1 MQKINSAPALGP
13 VQAGQDTKNVLYT
26 EAKGNGPT
34 WNLWQKAPG
43 ENWVNL

>member
-1 MQKINSAPALGP
+1 MQKINSAPTLGP

-26 EAKGNGPT
+26 KEKSPT
-34 WNLWQKAPG
+34 WNLWQKASG